1 MSCGDTGVLVSTLTL
16 EELRYITPQNEWYNI
31 SHREGV
37 STSSTAMSFG
47 DTGMLVC
54 TFTLEVLR
62 YITS

>member
-1 MSCGDTGVLVSTLTL
+1 MSYSDTGVLVRTLTL
-16 EELRYITPQNEWYNI
+16 KELRYITPQNEWYII

-47 DTGMLVC
+47 DTGVLVS

-62 YITS
+62 YITF